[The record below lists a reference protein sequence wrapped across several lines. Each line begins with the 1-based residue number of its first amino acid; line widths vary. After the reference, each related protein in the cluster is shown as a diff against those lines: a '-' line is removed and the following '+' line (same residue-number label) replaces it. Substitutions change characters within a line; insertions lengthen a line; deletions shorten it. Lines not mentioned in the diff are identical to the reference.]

1 VTRDKFKNLIGQ
13 RIIELRTKKGWTQ
26 ADLARAAE
34 KSPQAIEKIEN
45 GRVNPTAYTLFEI
58 SSALE
63 VQLSELVDF

>member
-1 VTRDKFKNLIGQ
+1 VTRDKFKNQIGQ

-58 SSALE
+58 ARALE
-63 VQLSELVDF
+63 VHLSELVDF